1 MIWSVND
8 GTGENPGIVKGGVEV
23 GEKLFVAAYREPAE
37 EVGMRREHIIFRGY
51 GGTRSVR
58 SLKQKGGFPKKLYII
73 LYADYIGPWKLIVN
87 PNEISRQ
94 AWQTDVQIEKT
105 LTELDALRPDKGKVL
120 REALATVLPYLRKK
134 KKEKQ

>member
-1 MIWSVND
+1 
-8 GTGENPGIVKGGVEV
+8 
-23 GEKLFVAAYREPAE
+23 
-37 EVGMRREHIIFRGY
+37 
-51 GGTRSVR
+51 
-58 SLKQKGGFPKKLYII
+58 
-73 LYADYIGPWKLIVN
+73 VN